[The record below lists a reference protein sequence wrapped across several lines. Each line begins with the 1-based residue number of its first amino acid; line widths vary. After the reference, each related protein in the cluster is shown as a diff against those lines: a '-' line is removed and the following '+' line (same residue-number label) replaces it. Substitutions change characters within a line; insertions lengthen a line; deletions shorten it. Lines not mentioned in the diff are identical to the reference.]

1 MIEKWKKFLRL
12 KKKMVTKK
20 LIDKNKK
27 LGKEAKYEII
37 YDKKRKK
44 WKNIKLKMEK
54 E

>member
-20 LIDKNKK
+20 LIGKNEK
-27 LGKEAKYEII
+27 LGEEVKYENI
-37 YDKKRKK
+37 YEKKRTK